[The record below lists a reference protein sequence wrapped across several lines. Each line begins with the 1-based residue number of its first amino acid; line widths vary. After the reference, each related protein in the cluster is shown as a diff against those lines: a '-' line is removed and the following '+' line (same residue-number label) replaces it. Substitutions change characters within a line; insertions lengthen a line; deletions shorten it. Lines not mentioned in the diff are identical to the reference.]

1 MTDLYSSAT
10 STLVM
15 RGALG
20 GALLAALLL
29 GACSKSPPEAVTALR
44 SAPSVPVNSL
54 KPDGLLLDG
63 DKVLNLALLPD
74 YLPQSLIPDFERETG
89 ISVRVDHFES
99 YETLNTKLVAGNTGY
114 DLVVAASGFAKPQ
127 IAAGFFQPLQTAL
140 VRNLG
145 HVDPAI
151 LHSLQTVDPGSR
163 HLLPWA
169 WGYTGVGVNRP
180 LVQKALGDLPWPDNA
195 WQLIFDPV
203 YTRRLAKCGLA
214 YLDAPTEIVPAAAL
228 YLGFNPYQLKPED
241 LKAIDAMLGRV
252 RKDVRVLSTLL
263 IDEFAT
269 GKACAALVW
278 AGDMHSAQLRAKEL
292 DPKADLQALVPKNG
306 GLLFVDALAIPADA
320 KRVKNAHAFIDFYLR
335 ADNAAKQT
343 NEMGY
348 LSGNLAATPLIDT
361 AITGNPA
368 VFLPPEQLAR
378 MTAPDSF
385 GNAARAAMAESY
397 TRFKAS
403 R

>member
-1 MTDLYSSAT
+1 
-10 STLVM
+10 
-15 RGALG
+15 
-20 GALLAALLL
+20 
-29 GACSKSPPEAVTALR
+29 LR
-44 SAPSVPVNSL
+44 
-54 KPDGLLLDG
+54 
-63 DKVLNLALLPD
+63 
-74 YLPQSLIPDFERETG
+74 
-89 ISVRVDHFES
+89 
-99 YETLNTKLVAGNTGY
+99 
-114 DLVVAASGFAKPQ
+114 
-127 IAAGFFQPLQTAL
+127 
-140 VRNLG
+140 
-145 HVDPAI
+145 
-151 LHSLQTVDPGSR
+151 SLQTVDPGSR

-228 YLGFNPYQLKPED
+228 YLGLNPYQLKPED
-241 LKAIDAMLGRV
+241 VKAIDATLAKV

-263 IDEFAT
+263 IDEFAN
-269 GKACAALVW
+269 GKVCVALVW
-278 AGDMHSAQLRAKEL
+278 GGDMHTAQLRAKEL

-368 VFLPPEQLAR
+368 IFLPTEQLAK

-385 GNAARAAMAESY
+385 DNAARAAMAETY
-397 TRFKAS
+397 TRFKAG